1 MYNQAR
7 IIDTYQLNV
16 NHLSLLTTYY
26 RDRIGLD
33 VLEQGQSQVILGVDN
48 YPLFTLKAV
57 AP

>member
-1 MYNQAR
+1 M
-7 IIDTYQLNV
+7 L

-33 VLEQGQSQVILGVDN
+33 VLEQGQSQVILGIDN
-48 YPLFTLKAV
+48 YPLLTLKAV